1 MKICLLTRS
10 HQALGPRLHHR
21 LAHSLVSAGHQI
33 TIVCRVPRDASRLT
47 EELDGV
53 RYVGVPRPGTPRR
66 DLKGTFQLFCQ
77 AWRVKAEAYIC
88 FEMRTL
94 VMGLVFKLFNGA
106 KVLYDC
112 HEYRPEMYNRIFP
125 APLRDLAKRAIRNLE
140 RLMAQR
146 ADVVWAV
153 NEHLAARFR
162 PHCEP
167 VIVLPNYPLLETFEE
182 IKSPPEELQA
192 RYAGKKVLLYV
203 GGISQARGVTAS
215 LRVMAHLRHD
225 LPQAR
230 MLFIGRL
237 EGSYAQEV
245 KSLVSELEL
254 GGAVEFLGRVEYTE
268 IPSYLRLGDLGIFLV
283 QPVRERYNWGEPI
296 KYFEYAAA
304 GLPVVMSDL
313 PAKRRLVEEVGNG
326 IVVDPLNHAA
336 AAEAIVELLGD
347 KSRRQA
353 MARRGREAFLS
364 RLNWQAVAPQMLD
377 SLRLLEGKNAE

>member
-1 MKICLLTRS
+1 
-10 HQALGPRLHHR
+10 
-21 LAHSLVSAGHQI
+21 
-33 TIVCRVPRDASRLT
+33 
-47 EELDGV
+47 
-53 RYVGVPRPGTPRR
+53 
-66 DLKGTFQLFCQ
+66 
-77 AWRVKAEAYIC
+77 
-88 FEMRTL
+88 
-94 VMGLVFKLFNGA
+94 
-106 KVLYDC
+106 
-112 HEYRPEMYNRIFP
+112 
-125 APLRDLAKRAIRNLE
+125 
-140 RLMAQR
+140 MAQR

-203 GGISQARGVTAS
+203 GGISQARGVTAC

-336 AAEAIVELLGD
+336 AAEAIAGLLRD
-347 KSRRQA
+347 KARRQA